1 MTVRPRPQPLTGRRV
16 LVTRTREQAEG
27 LVDRLHAA
35 GAWVVVVP
43 LIATVPI
50 AEPDAIVRIAVT
62 IAAAPE
68 PRWVAFT
75 SATAV
80 RLVVGA
86 AGAPALSPLR
96 VAAVGPAT
104 TAALIA
110 AGAPPDLVAS
120 EHEATG
126 LAAAMLQQGMNGA
139 SVWIPVA
146 AGARGDLA
154 NRLRGAG
161 AVVTVQRIY
170 ESVMP
175 ESAPER
181 LRAALADGV
190 DAITLTS
197 GSTARNLTA
206 AAGVGG
212 LPAEVRIVCIGEQ
225 TAGDA
230 RAAGL
235 TVAAVAR
242 ETSVDGLVR
251 ALTECLTPQP
261 LR

>member
-1 MTVRPRPQPLTGRRV
+1 MTERPLPLNGRRI

-35 GAWVVVVP
+35 GASVLVVP
-43 LIATVPI
+43 LIATVPT
-50 AEPDAIVRIAVT
+50 AEPEAIIRAAAT
-62 IAAAPE
+62 IAAAPA

-86 AGAPALSPLR
+86 AGVSALVPMR

-104 TAALIA
+104 SAALIA
-110 AGAPPDLVAS
+110 AGVTPDLVAS
-120 EHEATG
+120 EHEAAG
-126 LAAAMLQQGMNGA
+126 LAAAMLQHGMDGA

-146 AGARGDLA
+146 VGARGDLA
-154 NRLRGAG
+154 DLLRAAG
-161 AVVTVQRIY
+161 AAVTVQSIY

-175 ESAPER
+175 EAAPAR
-181 LRAALADGV
+181 LRAALAGGV

-206 AAGVGG
+206 AAGAGG
-212 LPAEVRIVCIGEQ
+212 MPAEVRIVCIGEQ
-225 TAGDA
+225 TAAEA
-230 RAAGL
+230 RASGL
-235 TVAAVAR
+235 TVAAVSR
-242 ETSVDGLVR
+242 ETSVDGLVG
-251 ALTECLTPQP
+251 ALTECLTPEP

>member
-1 MTVRPRPQPLTGRRV
+1 MTERPLPLTGRRI

-35 GAWVVVVP
+35 GGSVVVVP

-50 AEPDAIVRIAVT
+50 AEPEAIVKIAVT
-62 IAAAPE
+62 IAAEPA

-80 RLVVGA
+80 RLVIGA
-86 AGAPALSPLR
+86 AGAPALSPMQ

-104 TAALIA
+104 AAALVA
-110 AGAPPDLVAS
+110 AGAPPDLIAID
-120 EHEATG
+120 HEAAG
-126 LAAAMLQQGMNGA
+126 LAAAMRERGIDGA

-154 NRLRGAG
+154 DLLRSAG
-161 AVVTVQRIY
+161 AVVTVQHIY
-170 ESVMP
+170 ESAMP

-181 LRAALADGV
+181 LRAAFAGGI

-197 GSTARNLTA
+197 GSTARNLAA
-206 AAGVGG
+206 AAGAGG
-212 LPAEVRIVCIGEQ
+212 VPAEVRIVCIGEQ
-225 TAGDA
+225 TAAEA

-235 TVAAVAR
+235 TVAAVSR
-242 ETSVDGLVR
+242 ETSVDGLVS

>member
-1 MTVRPRPQPLTGRRV
+1 MTERPLPLTGRRV

-35 GAWVVVVP
+35 GASVVVVP
-43 LIATVPI
+43 MIATVPT
-50 AEPDAIVRIAVT
+50 AEPEAIVKVAVT
-62 IAAAPE
+62 IAAAPA

-80 RLVVGA
+80 RLVIGA
-86 AGAPALSPLR
+86 AGAAALAPMH

-104 TAALIA
+104 AAALVA
-110 AGAPPDLVAS
+110 AGAPPDLMAID
-120 EHEATG
+120 HQAAG
-126 LAAAMLQQGMNGA
+126 LAAAMLERGMDGA

-146 AGARGDLA
+146 AGAGGDLA
-154 NRLRGAG
+154 DLLRSAG
-161 AVVTVQRIY
+161 ATVTVQHIY

-181 LRAALADGV
+181 LRAALAGGV

-197 GSTARNLTA
+197 GSTAWNLTA
-206 AAGVGG
+206 AAGAGG
-212 LPAEVRIVCIGEQ
+212 VPAQVRIVCIGEQ
-225 TAGDA
+225 TAVEA

-235 TVAAVAR
+235 TVAAIAR
-242 ETSVDGLVR
+242 ETSVDGMVG